1 MIFQFTEYKRVT
13 WSDLLWEYL
22 CGTGALALVFHFFN
36 DLWCRFYFSFIHI
49 AWSSD
54 QHSFELTYRLC
65 VQRLGVWLL
74 KIIATIFIIIGF
86 LLLLIPLSREKQ
98 LREQFRSEKKETLG
112 IYELE
117 HEL

>member
-1 MIFQFTEYKRVT
+1 MGISLWN
-13 WSDLLWEYL
+13 WSI
-22 CGTGALALVFHFFN
+22 GTGFSLFN

-49 AWSSD
+49 AWRSD
-54 QHSFELTYRLC
+54 QHSFEFTYRPC

-74 KIIATIFIIIGF
+74 KVIATIFIIIGF